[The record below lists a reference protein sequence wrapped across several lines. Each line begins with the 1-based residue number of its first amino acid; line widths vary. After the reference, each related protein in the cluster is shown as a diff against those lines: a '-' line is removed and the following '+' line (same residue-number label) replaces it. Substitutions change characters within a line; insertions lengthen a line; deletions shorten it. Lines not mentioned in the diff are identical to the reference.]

1 MKKETKEW
9 LEYADENLQSAKILL
24 DNHLYNPSLQ
34 NVQQTIKK
42 YLKAVCIEYNLGLL
56 KTHSIFKLKSLIEQ
70 ELNISLNI
78 SDEEIDLIDS
88 IYLSSKYP
96 VGSVLPDFM
105 PDENICKK
113 SLNIAKNLKEDIFR
127 LLEDN
132 NYLLDN

>member
-56 KTHSIFKLKSLIEQ
+56 KTHSIFKLKSL
-70 ELNISLNI
+70 NMG
-78 SDEEIDLIDS
+78 DVEIDLIDS